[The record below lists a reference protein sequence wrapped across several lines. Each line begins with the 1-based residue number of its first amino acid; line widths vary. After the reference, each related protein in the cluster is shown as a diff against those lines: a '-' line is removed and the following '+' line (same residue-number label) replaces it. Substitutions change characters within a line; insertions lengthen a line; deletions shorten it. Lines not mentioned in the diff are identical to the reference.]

1 MGYITHNPY
10 ENLLNYGGDTDMM
23 RLLPVILTVALVL
36 SAVVPASSQ
45 EKAQEKARESY
56 PRVYVKTNV
65 GGFTIEL
72 YPDKAPETVANF
84 LNYVDKGYYG
94 GTIFHR
100 VIKGFM
106 IQGGG
111 FTVDMTQKETA
122 PPIKNEAS
130 NGLKN
135 KKYTIAMARTN
146 VVDSATSQFF
156 INTADNS
163 ALDFREKTQTG
174 FGYCVFGKVVEGT
187 DVIDKI
193 EMVQTTSKG
202 SYDDVPV
209 KPVIIKAMTLMTEE
223 KE

>member
-1 MGYITHNPY
+1 
-10 ENLLNYGGDTDMM
+10 MM
-23 RLLPVILTVALVL
+23 RLLPAVLTVALVL
-36 SAVVPASSQ
+36 AAAVPASSQ
-45 EKAQEKARESY
+45 EKASEAY

-111 FTVDMTQKETA
+111 FTVDMAQKETA
-122 PPIKNEAS
+122 PPIKNEAY

-135 KKYTIAMARTN
+135 KKYTVAMARTN

-156 INTADNS
+156 INTADNN
-163 ALDFREKTQTG
+163 ALDFREKSQTG
-174 FGYCVFGKVVEGT
+174 FGYCVFGKVIDGT

-193 EMVQTTSKG
+193 ELVQTASKG

-209 KPVIIKAMTLMTEE
+209 KPVIIKAMTVMTEE
-223 KE
+223 EK

>member
-1 MGYITHNPY
+1 
-10 ENLLNYGGDTDMM
+10 MM
-23 RLLPVILTVALVL
+23 KLLPAVLTVALVL
-36 SAVVPASSQ
+36 AAAVPASSQ
-45 EKAQEKARESY
+45 EKAKETY

-84 LNYVDKGYYG
+84 LNYVDKGYYA
-94 GTIFHR
+94 GTVFHR

-111 FTVDMTQKETA
+111 FTPDMSQKEPA
-122 PPIKNEAS
+122 PPIKNEAY

-146 VVDSATSQFF
+146 VIDSATSQFF
-156 INTADNS
+156 INTADNT
-163 ALDFREKTQTG
+163 ALDFREKSQTG
-174 FGYCVFGKVVEGT
+174 FGYCVFGKVIEGT

-223 KE
+223 K